1 MIYIAITIK
10 DQSYKDKFKAQ
21 ERETQFIQNFARQ
34 SINKAINLI
43 KYPPVAPDQN
53 QIQKFTNCILIN
65 QLSNQLEFIKSIQS
79 FPQTQSQKNVI
90 NKSTFDPQSLVLNI
104 FETLSPYAKEK
115 QIQFLLKNED
125 QINIIN
131 QDKYK
136 LCQALTSLIF
146 NSLLYSK
153 GKGSVA
159 IEINKDQNDEK
170 IIQFKIRNEQ
180 TQKEEISPGL
190 NDSVQHPNFPPAF
203 PPVIFS
209 PISSELSN
217 INATS
222 QTHESGFQSKLSIH
236 LKQNSQI
243 ELNTPF
249 DQLKQPIQRLSQTS
263 QCTQNFTEI
272 EASEQSQKLNKQNQ
286 IDENIKAPS
295 FISSSSTCQNS
306 NKFIQNIR
314 FVKDQIFKEATK
326 GEGAKLEQKISSK
339 LIQIIGP
346 SNTIRVETQN
356 NQYSVTFKICQDIGV
371 LTSILHN
378 PRIQRSRQKAQT
390 IFLSSEFNPQ
400 NFNPLPQKAA
410 DDNNKQSIR
419 QQSDQGLEQHCPN
432 IELNKSVKS
441 TFQLKNDQSN
451 VIINN
456 LSNPIQ
462 KLQSQI
468 IHQQVPAKKLMSL
481 NVTPLG
487 SQQSINLS
495 FIKKHSAI
503 GNIFQLGYKGPQ
515 SQSSNLLEQKDN
527 SPIRNKNMSQS
538 RGSDNILRTSEILSP
553 EKPSLP
559 TLNKSIILKQ
569 DALPTVNGNN
579 VNQNNVSNSNISMTK
594 SNIFNAILNGSH
606 LFNKLPSKIISK
618 SQINLPIQNSQSKLG
633 QIVFNPNDFL
643 IQKTHTN
650 FNLHNHHQS
659 NHLSATNSQ
668 IKIDLREALKQNARK
683 SLNEFSPIRNQE
695 GMVNDQ
701 KIDNYISLRHSSLVH
716 LDEDAK
722 SPLAKGNHKKIIPLQ
737 TSNAMLPQS
746 VVNSMKVLKRPQSRQ
761 TQSQDA
767 LGSPQ
772 SDQKYN
778 EQFSQRMKQLNQ
790 MIQQQKDQSS
800 FEDSSRISSKRTI
813 KGIKD
818 IQADKLQLISNEN
831 QKQQS
836 SQQSLVFDNDR
847 QDKSHKLN
855 DFEQTEEQKNFQIEF
870 LRKIRRKQTKRF
882 TQKIQSLQEKLN
894 DEEEELGFKGKDIAE
909 SGNRAK
915 KSNNKYFRE
924 IFEKSLET
932 KEFCNND
939 DTSTSNRA
947 KKVLEISEDFR
958 KLLRYEISR
967 PQTAIYKNYIFFLSD
982 IDPKV
987 FIEGVVFLFQ
997 NALTISLTNNYDV
1010 KKRKYSYK
1018 IPEKFFSLLNK
1029 VYKAKILEERYQFNE
1044 AQIDRF
1050 SYLIISQYEAQQ
1062 LKPQNLLEELGGAK
1076 KCQQLIADFFS
1087 QISTRLDSKDQFSDK
1102 QIQEIGICF
1111 LTNNEVGITNFINY
1125 MKRTKRILEGNI
1137 YQVKHTLYQFL
1148 YVEKNQ
1154 FFEDEIKKSFLY
1166 AFEKMR
1172 YKYFTTYT
1180 GIDTEQI
1187 SKDILKYF
1195 LTKKPIL
1202 EYFKEENRSEKIHF
1216 LIIQVIECFIYQN
1229 KTSNIIHFLQETTL
1243 KPIDESFFLML
1254 EPLFL
1259 EPFKRLKLGQVFTK
1273 NAEMKFSWMKIGFN
1287 ILQGAD
1293 QILERIEEL
1302 LLNMKNWIDGMIQQK
1317 QLNKQ
1322 QLSKITHIQNLSFLK
1337 YFIYHAITP
1346 DLFNNSDIYFMINT
1360 FQTSQEAVL
1369 FQLKG
1374 LKRILLHMRFKPNE
1388 AYDVA
1393 EYLIKTFN
1401 EAFQCAAPQ
1410 I

>member
-1 MIYIAITIK
+1 M
-10 DQSYKDKFKAQ
+10 Q
-21 ERETQFIQNFARQ
+21 
-34 SINKAINLI
+34 
-43 KYPPVAPDQN
+43 V
-53 QIQKFTNCILIN
+53 
-65 QLSNQLEFIKSIQS
+65 
-79 FPQTQSQKNVI
+79 
-90 NKSTFDPQSLVLNI
+90 
-104 FETLSPYAKEK
+104 
-115 QIQFLLKNED
+115 
-125 QINIIN
+125 
-131 QDKYK
+131 
-136 LCQALTSLIF
+136 
-146 NSLLYSK
+146 
-153 GKGSVA
+153 
-159 IEINKDQNDEK
+159 
-170 IIQFKIRNEQ
+170 
-180 TQKEEISPGL
+180 
-190 NDSVQHPNFPPAF
+190 
-203 PPVIFS
+203 
-209 PISSELSN
+209 
-217 INATS
+217 
-222 QTHESGFQSKLSIH
+222 
-236 LKQNSQI
+236 
-243 ELNTPF
+243 
-249 DQLKQPIQRLSQTS
+249 
-263 QCTQNFTEI
+263 
-272 EASEQSQKLNKQNQ
+272 
-286 IDENIKAPS
+286 
-295 FISSSSTCQNS
+295 
-306 NKFIQNIR
+306 
-314 FVKDQIFKEATK
+314 
-326 GEGAKLEQKISSK
+326 
-339 LIQIIGP
+339 
-346 SNTIRVETQN
+346 
-356 NQYSVTFKICQDIGV
+356 
-371 LTSILHN
+371 
-378 PRIQRSRQKAQT
+378 QRSRQKAQT
-390 IFLSSEFNPQ
+390 LVLRSEFNPQ
-400 NFNPLPQKAA
+400 NFNLLPQKAA
-410 DDNNKQSIR
+410 DDNKQVNR
-419 QQSDQGLEQHCPN
+419 QISDQGQEQHSPN
-432 IELNKSVKS
+432 IELNKSIKRD
-441 TFQLKNDQSN
+441 TFQLENDQN
-451 VIINN
+451 HVIINN
-456 LSNPIQ
+456 YSNPIQ

-468 IHQQVPAKKLMSL
+468 IHQNVPAKKLMSL

-495 FIKKHSAI
+495 AIKKHSTI
-503 GNIFQLGYKGPQ
+503 GNIFQLGYKVPQ

-538 RGSDNILRTSEILSP
+538 RGSDNILRNSEIFSP
-553 EKPSLP
+553 EKPALP

-569 DALPTVNGNN
+569 GALPSVSSNN
-579 VNQNNVSNSNISMTK
+579 INQNNISNPNISASK
-594 SNIFNAILNGSH
+594 SNIFNATLNGSH
-606 LFNKLPSKIISK
+606 LFNKLPSKVNSK
-618 SQINLPIQNSQSKLG
+618 SQINLPIQNNQSKLS

-659 NHLSATNSQ
+659 NHLSTTNNQ
-668 IKIDLREALKQNARK
+668 IKIDLREALKQNVRK
-683 SLNEFSPIRNQE
+683 SLNDFSPIRNQE
-695 GMVNDQ
+695 GAANEQ
-701 KIDNYISLRHSSLVH
+701 KIDTYISLRHSSLVH
-716 LDEDAK
+716 LDEDVK
-722 SPLAKGNHKKIIPLQ
+722 SPLVNGNQKKIIPLQ

-761 TQSQDA
+761 AQSQDA
-767 LGSPQ
+767 LSSPQ

-778 EQFSQRMKQLNQ
+778 QQFSQRMKQLNQ
-790 MIQQQKDQSS
+790 LIQQQKDQSS

-813 KGIKD
+813 KDIKD
-818 IQADKLQLISNEN
+818 IQADKFQFISNDN
-831 QKQQS
+831 QKQYNQ
-836 SQQSLVFDNDR
+836 QQSLVFDNDR
-847 QDKSHKLN
+847 QEKSNKLN
-855 DFEQTEEQKNFQIEF
+855 EFEQTEEQKNFQIEF
-870 LRKIRRKQTKRF
+870 LRKIRRKQTMRF
-882 TQKIQSLQEKLN
+882 SQKIQSLQEKLN
-894 DEEEELGFKGKDIAE
+894 DEEEELGFKGKDSAE
-909 SGNRAK
+909 SGDRAK
-915 KSNNKYFRE
+915 KYNNKNFKE

-932 KEFCNND
+932 KELCNDD
-939 DTSTSNRA
+939 DTSTQNRA

-967 PQTAIYKNYIFFLSD
+967 PQTAIYKSYIFFLSD
-982 IDPKV
+982 VDPKV

-1029 VYKAKILEERYQFNE
+1029 VYKTKILEERYQFNE

-1050 SYLIISQYEAQQ
+1050 SYLIIRQYEEQQ

-1087 QISTRLDSKDQFSDK
+1087 QISSRLDSKDQFTDK
-1102 QIQEIGICF
+1102 QIQEIGISF
-1111 LTNNEVGITNFINY
+1111 LTNNEEGISNFINY

-1137 YQVKHTLYQFL
+1137 YQVKHALYQFL

-1166 AFEKMR
+1166 AFEKIR

-1180 GIDTEQI
+1180 AIDTDQI

-1216 LIIQVIECFIYQN
+1216 LIIQVVECFIYQN
-1229 KTSNIIHFLQETTL
+1229 KTTNIIHFLQETTI

-1259 EPFKRLKLGQVFTK
+1259 EPFKRLKLGQVFTR
-1273 NAEMKFSWMKIGFN
+1273 NTEMKFCWMKIGFN

-1322 QLSKITHIQNLSFLK
+1322 QLSKINHIQNLSFLK